1 MRQVLFLLTLVLWIV
16 PSGVFAQGTS
26 EVIRNYIIKLNV
38 EKDGRVYIIETIQY
52 DFGQNERHGIYRK
65 IPYTKTNTD
74 GKKFELDIGDV
85 SVTDEND
92 KKYSFTSSKDAAY
105 LTLKIGDP
113 DKTITGMHAYRISYI
128 ISGALTYFSDHDELY
143 WNATGDEWVV
153 PIEQSTVA
161 VSLPSEI
168 PFSAVTRIC
177 YTGSYGSTAQECLTQ
192 QDGSITFQT
201 TKSLGLREGLTVV
214 VGFPKD
220 YVAVLEPKEV
230 IDFWTTPSGRLLK
243 NLLLV
248 LLIAGVSLW
257 YIVYPLWLPIRWYL
271 YGRDPSARSGLVPYN
286 RPVTASFDAPKTK
299 SGRALTPAETGT
311 LMDEHAELREI
322 QALIVDLARRGYLK
336 IHEKEKNK
344 FTLEKSKATD
354 IKLQPFE
361 RSFFDTLFAIG
372 GEVSLK
378 SHSLYEIVED
388 AKENLYTKLVSEGFF
403 PKDPSNVRKFY
414 AIIAGVA
421 LWTFNLPLVLMVL
434 LFGRVM
440 ASKTL
445 WGSQQANVARS
456 LKNFLQTQ
464 ERQLNFQ
471 AKNQMFFEK
480 LLPYAVAFGVEKQWA
495 DRFADINL
503 TQPEWYTT
511 YRSGTFT
518 MNSFSQGLHSS
529 MNQLSS
535 AATPV
540 RSTSGFSSGS
550 SGGFSGGGGGGG
562 GGGSW

>member
-1 MRQVLFLLTLVLWIV
+1 MRRIFLLLLLALYII
-16 PSGVFAQGTS
+16 PAGVFAQGTD
-26 EVIRNYIIKLNV
+26 EVIRNYIVKLNV
-38 EKDGRVYIIETIQY
+38 ERDGRVQVVETIRY
-52 DFGQNERHGIYRK
+52 DFGQNERHGIFRK

-74 GKKFELDIGDV
+74 GKKFELDISNV
-85 SVTDEND
+85 SVTDGND
-92 KKYSFTSSKDAAY
+92 KKYSFASAKDNTY

-113 DKTITGMHAYRISYI
+113 NKTIVGMHTYRISYI
-128 ISGALTYFSDHDELY
+128 VSGALTYFSDHDELY

-153 PIEQSTVA
+153 PIEQATVA

-168 PFSAVTRIC
+168 PNTAITRTC
-177 YTGSYGSTAQECLTQ
+177 YTGNYGSTTQDCLTQ

-201 TKSLGLREGLTVV
+201 TKSLGVREGLTTV
-214 VGFPKD
+214 VGFPKN

-230 IDFWTTPSGRLLK
+230 IDFWMTPAGKLLK
-243 NLLLV
+243 TLLFLLLGIITV
-248 LLIAGVSLW
+248 LW

-271 YGRDPSARSGLVPYN
+271 YGRDPSTGSGQVPFS
-286 RPVTASFDAPKTK
+286 RPATASFDPPKTK
-299 SGRALTPAETGT
+299 GGRPLTPAETGT
-311 LMDEHAELREI
+311 LLDEHAELREI

-344 FTLEKSKATD
+344 FILEKAKTSD

-361 RSFFDTLFAIG
+361 RSFFDTLFASADT
-372 GEVSLK
+372 VTLK
-378 SHSLYEIVED
+378 SHSLYEVVGE
-388 AKENLYTKLVSEGFF
+388 AKEQLYTKLVSEGFF
-403 PKDPSNVRKFY
+403 PKDPSKVRKFY
-414 AIIAGVA
+414 TIIAGVA

-445 WGSQQANVARS
+445 WGSQQANIAQS
-456 LKNFLQTQ
+456 LKNFLQSQ

-495 DRFADINL
+495 ERFSDINL

-511 YRSGTFT
+511 YRSGIFT